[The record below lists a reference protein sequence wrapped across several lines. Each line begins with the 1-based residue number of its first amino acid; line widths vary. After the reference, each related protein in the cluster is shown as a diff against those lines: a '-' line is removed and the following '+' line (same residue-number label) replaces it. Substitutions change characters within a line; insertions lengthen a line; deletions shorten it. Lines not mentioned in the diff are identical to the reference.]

1 MKKRFIS
8 LTVVFVTVLSL
19 LLSACG
25 PANKP
30 EAVKATDIAISGTGI
45 SQGALQLTVGGRD
58 VLLSATILPA
68 NTTDKTVTWSSS
80 DENVVTVSA
89 KGLVHIVGEGA
100 ATVTAKTGDVSDSI
114 TVVVKAVEITQPKAD
129 ATRAEIETA
138 LAETAWAFYMKDV
151 WIQYDSIDL
160 NTRVDGDN
168 QPLSRWMSG
177 FTRLDNYLSTLED
190 ANSHDTL
197 YSVCSFLPW
206 AVYYEVM
213 DYPLLGCSLNAST
226 MSLWLYAEN
235 PDDMLVLR
243 HHNWEENTN
252 VATLE
257 DGYVSH
263 DKCVTR
269 AELEEFLLNWEENLR
284 PGDIFYAIDGHA
296 AMYVGNG
303 WIIESA
309 GHKYNLV
316 TGTDTIED
324 DGSINAWTVEDYFFN
339 EHSGSMYNLSNLDTT
354 ARKRIAILRPLNLL
368 TKDDGDGNPD
378 NDIIDPEYELDTGR
392 LNLQFGSDPNVLRTK
407 DFALQPSAINRVKF
421 PAMNIDKTVNITS
434 YGSALKN
441 GTLTY
446 TISITNES
454 DNPEYIKYHS
464 YGKETPYTGTL
475 YSGVRITEIV
485 PQNAT
490 LASAP
495 GAQIN
500 GNILTWEVDIP
511 AGATVEVSYIVRV
524 TGNIGDEVINA
535 GGTVADIPTNKITNT
550 IGGRKLNSNAVA
562 AMQAFFDA
570 GPGKWNSNEGYKIGA
585 AADVDTQFAER
596 VYNEAMGL
604 DLQLPSAQQLADILF
619 AQTLIEED
627 QGMYYQFENSVSRY
641 MYTLRDETANPAD
654 QIYRDMLIDGYYGG
668 VWVYTNTYAGNP
680 RIDEMRFDYLEPGD
694 ILVYMNLMDSV
705 SGGVEAES
713 RVVEDWRV
721 QVYLGAGQMASL
733 TKSGRL
739 QAIGNHTSTILS
751 AFTYDMFVA
760 LRPSQVYAD
769 INNDMAPYTGTAP
782 DLTAD
787 DEAFKYVL
795 DPSDVLLG
803 DRLAAALAELTPN
816 DGWRNVNTAFAG
828 EVYKA
833 IGIPEPYH
841 GVWNSTYA
849 SIMKAI
855 FVDEREETPAYRTYN
870 HAYYLINE
878 PIIGTETIYEMLLY
892 YGGPAF
898 VDKNELKSL
907 EDLHPGDVIL
917 LGLRKQRH
925 YMAAVYQGNGKFLTG
940 MQSLPGGAFN
950 YGEQWGA
957 LSFANSEE
965 FMNWLT
971 GPVNPNDPYYPNA
984 LYEGYIVLRP
994 SRVFDNINDYV
1005 LRDLKEGA
1013 LTDAEEAALAGL
1025 NPDKWGAAGRPTNLH
1040 YVAPWFYS
1048 AAKINVAKY
1057 LNQSIYYTYDALF
1070 TSANNLPAL
1079 RTADDEKFNLNYRVM
1094 LLDGYYGGSWF
1105 KSTGK
1110 TTFNAAEFEIGD
1122 IFAAAKQVDGSTCY
1136 WTAMYQGNGQFLVSE
1151 NNNNGNIRCFTDSE
1165 SFYKADFT
1173 SQWQYFYVLRPKNL
1187 TQLRDMAYAPLT
1199 DAEKD
1204 VISKLT
1210 KEDIDGNKFSNL
1222 NGFAN
1227 QVYKLAGVDTSAYIN
1242 YTSYWVYNGV
1252 LGTPDATK
1260 YNEVW
1265 KTMLVPESWGGKNHT
1280 SSYVLDNFAFE
1291 VGDIISGKR
1300 VASSSDYWTAIYQGD
1315 GNFLVQ
1321 SSGAKTVSVMKL
1333 ADIFAAENTWEY
1345 YFVMRPGRLA
1355 TVKAEPAPMRDIT
1368 TGKLTDAEKAALAG
1382 LLPDNWPGNIANLKA
1397 VGPWLYSAVNVDI
1410 SAYITDNIFGAMANL
1425 FTYEKESNLTL
1436 KEGNTS
1442 NYAKMLVEGYYGSR
1456 EGQKH
1461 GKFTAADFQV
1471 GDLFCAKGICAGC
1484 SKTYYMVAMYQGNGK
1499 FLSVVNC
1506 GGGSKCVLSCHYDT
1520 TTFFA
1525 EDFFAQTDA
1534 ATWDYYFVLRPDQ
1547 LNDEEPSAPI
1557 RDISTGKLTVDEKAA
1572 LAALTP
1578 DSWPGNFANL
1588 KGVGPWLYSAVNV
1601 DIGAY
1606 ITDNI
1611 FGAMANL
1618 FTYEK
1623 ESNLTLK
1630 EGNTSN
1636 YAKMLVEGYYGSRE
1650 GQKHGKFTVADF
1662 QVGDLFCA
1670 KGICAGCSKTYYM
1683 VAVYQGNGQ
1692 FLSVVNC
1699 GGGSKCV
1706 LSCHYDGTTIFAED
1720 FFAQTDVATWDY
1732 YYVLRPENLAQ

>member
-1 MKKRFIS
+1 MKKRIVS

-25 PANKP
+25 PAKTP
-30 EAVKATDIAISGTGI
+30 EVVKATDIAINGTGV
-45 SQGALQLTVGGRD
+45 SNGALQLTVGGRD
-58 VLLSATILPA
+58 VRLSATILPVD
-68 NTTDKTVTWSSS
+68 TTDKTVTWSSS
-80 DENVVTVSA
+80 DEKVVTVSTN
-89 KGLVHIVGEGA
+89 GLVHIVGEGA
-100 ATVTAKTGDVSDSI
+100 ATVTAKTGDVTDSI
-114 TVVVKAVEITQPKAD
+114 TVVVKAVEITQPKAN

-160 NTRVDGDN
+160 NTRVDGEN

-190 ANSHDTL
+190 ANSQDTL

-213 DYPLLGCSLNAST
+213 DYPLFGCSLNAST
-226 MSLWLYAEN
+226 MSLWLYAEK

-243 HHNWEENTN
+243 HHNWAENTN
-252 VATLE
+252 TSGLE
-257 DGYVSH
+257 TGYVSH
-263 DKCVTR
+263 NKCVTR

-309 GHKYNLV
+309 GYKYNLK
-316 TGTDTIED
+316 TGADTLED

-354 ARKRIAILRPLNLL
+354 KQKRIAILRPLNLL

-378 NDIIDPEYELDTGR
+378 NDVIDPEYELDAGR
-392 LNLQFGSDPNVLRTK
+392 LNLQFSSDPNILRTK
-407 DFALQPSAINRVKF
+407 DFALQPSAINRVKY
-421 PAMNIDKTVNITS
+421 PGMNIDKTVNITH
-434 YGSALKN
+434 YGNALKN

-454 DNPEYIKYHS
+454 NNPEYIKYHS
-464 YGKETPYTGTL
+464 YGKDAPYTGTL

-495 GAQIN
+495 GAHIN

-511 AGATVEVSYIVRV
+511 AGATVDVTYTVRV
-524 TGNIGDEVINA
+524 NGDIGEEVVNA
-535 GGTVADIPTNKITNT
+535 GGTVADIPTNKIANT

-570 GPGKWNSNEGYKIGA
+570 GPGKWNSNDGYKISA
-585 AADVDTQFAER
+585 AENVDTQFAER
-596 VYNEAMGL
+596 IYNEVAGL

-619 AQTLIEED
+619 AQTLIKED
-627 QGMYYQFENSVSRY
+627 HGMYYQYENSVSRY
-641 MYTLRDETANPAD
+641 MYTLRDETENPAN

-694 ILVYMNLMDSV
+694 ILVYMNLTDSV
-705 SGGVEAES
+705 SGGVEAET

-739 QAIGNHTSTILS
+739 QAIGGHTSTILS

-760 LRPSQVYAD
+760 LRPSQVYAN
-769 INNDMAPYTGTAP
+769 INSDMPAYTGTAP
-782 DLTAD
+782 DLTAE

-795 DPSDVLLG
+795 NPSEVLLG
-803 DRLAAALAELTPN
+803 DRLVAALAELTPN

-828 EVYKA
+828 DVYKT
-833 IGIPEPYH
+833 IGIPEPH
-841 GVWNSTYA
+841 AGVWLTTYA

-855 FVDEREETPAYRTYN
+855 FIDEVEETPAYRTYN
-870 HAYYLINE
+870 HAYYLLDE

-898 VDKNELKSL
+898 VDKNEVKSL

-940 MQSLPGGAFN
+940 LQSLPGGAFN
-950 YGEQWGA
+950 YGDQWGE

-971 GPVNPNDPYYPNA
+971 GPVNPNDPYLPNA
-984 LYEGYIVLRP
+984 LYEGYLVLRP
-994 SRVFDNINDYV
+994 SRVYENINDYV
-1005 LRDLKEGA
+1005 LRDIKEGA
-1013 LTDAEEAALAGL
+1013 LTESEEAALAGL
-1025 NPDKWGAAGRPTNLH
+1025 SKGKWSSAGRPVNLNN
-1040 YVAPWFYS
+1040 VAPWFYS
-1048 AAKINVAKY
+1048 AAKVNVSKY
-1057 LNQSIYYTYDALF
+1057 LNLSIYNTYDALF
-1070 TSANNLPAL
+1070 TPVNNLPAP
-1079 RTADDEKFNLNYRVM
+1079 RTADDEKFNLNYRTM
-1094 LLDGYYGGSWF
+1094 LLDGFYGGTWF
-1105 KSTGK
+1105 KSIGK
-1110 TTFNAAEFEIGD
+1110 TALTAGEFKIGD
-1122 IFAAAKQVDGSTCY
+1122 IFAGAKQVDGSTCY
-1136 WTAMYQGNGQFLVSE
+1136 WTAMYQGNGQFIVVE
-1151 NNNNGNIRCFTDSE
+1151 NNNNGSTRCFTDSK
-1165 SFYKADFT
+1165 SFYQADFT
-1173 SQWQYFYVLRPKNL
+1173 SQWQYFYVLRPNNL
-1187 TQLRDMAYAPLT
+1187 TQPRDMVYAPLT
-1199 DAEKD
+1199 DAEKN

-1210 KEDIDGNKFSNL
+1210 KEDIDGNTYSNL

-1242 YTSYWVYNGV
+1242 YTSFWVYNGV

-1260 YNEVW
+1260 YNAAW
-1265 KTMLVPESWGGKNHT
+1265 DKMLVPESWGGTNHT
-1280 SSYVLDNFAFE
+1280 TSYALDKFAFE
-1291 VGDIISGKR
+1291 IGDIISGKR

-1321 SSGAKTVSVMKL
+1321 SSGAKTVSQMKL

-1345 YFVMRPGRLA
+1345 YFVLRPGQL
-1355 TVKAEPAPMRDIT
+1355 V
-1368 TGKLTDAEKAALAG
+1368 AEKEESAPARDLMTGELTAKEQAALST
-1382 LLPDNWPGNIANLKA
+1382 LLPDNWPGNIANLKG
-1397 VGPWLYSAVNVDI
+1397 VGPWFYKSAGVDI
-1410 SAYITDNIFGAMANL
+1410 TAYVKDNIFAVMDNL
-1425 FTYEKESNLTL
+1425 FSHSTSESKLTL
-1436 KEGNTS
+1436 KESNTS
-1442 NYAKMLVEGYYGSR
+1442 NYAKMLVEGYWGSR
-1456 EGQKH
+1456 EGTYKH
-1461 GKFTAADFQV
+1461 AQFKDTDFQI
-1471 GDLFCAKGICAGC
+1471 GDLFCAKGICAKCG
-1484 SKTYYMVAMYQGNGK
+1484 KTYY
-1499 FLSVVNC
+1499 
-1506 GGGSKCVLSCHYDT
+1506 
-1520 TTFFA
+1520 
-1525 EDFFAQTDA
+1525 
-1534 ATWDYYFVLRPDQ
+1534 
-1547 LNDEEPSAPI
+1547 
-1557 RDISTGKLTVDEKAA
+1557 LT
-1572 LAALTP
+1572 
-1578 DSWPGNFANL
+1578 
-1588 KGVGPWLYSAVNV
+1588 
-1601 DIGAY
+1601 
-1606 ITDNI
+1606 
-1611 FGAMANL
+1611 
-1618 FTYEK
+1618 
-1623 ESNLTLK
+1623 
-1630 EGNTSN
+1630 
-1636 YAKMLVEGYYGSRE
+1636 
-1650 GQKHGKFTVADF
+1650 
-1662 QVGDLFCA
+1662 
-1670 KGICAGCSKTYYM
+1670 
-1683 VAVYQGNGQ
+1683 AVYQGNGQ

-1699 GGGSKCV
+1699 GGGASCV
-1706 LSCHYDGTTIFAED
+1706 LDCHYDKETVFATD

-1732 YYVLRPENLAQ
+1732 YFVLRPNQLLTADVDVVRDIATGKLTAEEKAALAALKDTQWDNRGNLNGAGIWMYEAAGIDLSAYLDKSVYNTYAQLFASTLNETYNKNYSTLTAVTDTNKKYHTMLVDKSWGGTWFAPDDQNLANVEFQVGDIFAGQFKDTENKTYYWTALYQGDGKFLVQQNISGGTATCMVKTYEEIASINWIIYYVLRPENLAQ